1 MRIDR
6 VLVNLARL
14 KALYPL
20 KPSAHPF
27 ADGVERLSGNLIVEL
42 FDSDEP
48 LPAIAATDPVAFGC
62 IIGRDDVGAPAF
74 RALKFE
80 WFGPHR
86 CSRRDSILLPDSHR
100 KRQQI

>member
-48 LPAIAATDPVAFGC
+48 LPAIAATVPVAFGC

-74 RALKFE
+74 RALKFDVGALSHGATPA
-80 WFGPHR
+80 FTG
-86 CSRRDSILLPDSHR
+86 DSAGTT
-100 KRQQI
+100 